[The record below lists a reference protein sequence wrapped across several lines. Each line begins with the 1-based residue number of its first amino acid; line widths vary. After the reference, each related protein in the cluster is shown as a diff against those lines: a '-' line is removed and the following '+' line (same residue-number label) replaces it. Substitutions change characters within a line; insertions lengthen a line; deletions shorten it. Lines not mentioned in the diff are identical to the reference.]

1 MQIDKVSNKGNLA
14 KFARTAGFNPLK
26 RTGIQKQ
33 LKASL

>member
-1 MQIDKVSNKGNLA
+1 LA